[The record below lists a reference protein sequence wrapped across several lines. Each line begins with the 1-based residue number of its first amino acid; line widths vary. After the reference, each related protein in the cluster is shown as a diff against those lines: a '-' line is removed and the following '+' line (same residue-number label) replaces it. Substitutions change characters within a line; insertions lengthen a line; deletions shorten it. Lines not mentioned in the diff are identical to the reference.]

1 MTRIIGTNGLKI
13 EGTLT
18 GFDEGSDSIR
28 FQFQGGYEID
38 IKYPNPKMLASLT
51 QIVLHLLTSAEIDF
65 NRNAVKLLSK
75 NETTKLNQG
84 PNPIATAP
92 LGPVV

>member
-28 FQFQGGYEID
+28 FQFQGGSDAAED
-38 IKYPNPKMLASLT
+38 TP
-51 QIVLHLLTSAEIDF
+51 SA
-65 NRNAVKLLSK
+65 
-75 NETTKLNQG
+75 
-84 PNPIATAP
+84 
-92 LGPVV
+92 